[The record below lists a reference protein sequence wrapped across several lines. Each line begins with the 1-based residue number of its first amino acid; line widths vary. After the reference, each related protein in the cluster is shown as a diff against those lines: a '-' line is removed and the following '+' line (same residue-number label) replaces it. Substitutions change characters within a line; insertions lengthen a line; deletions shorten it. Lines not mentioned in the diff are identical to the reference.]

1 MDWLH
6 DLLGSMLYGFSVVMG
21 NSYALA
27 LILYALVFKL
37 VFLPFTIK
45 QQKNQVKM
53 ANLTPK
59 IELIKAKY
67 RGRNDRATMQK
78 MQQEIM
84 ELQQREGVSMFG
96 GCLPMLIQLPI
107 IIFLYNVI
115 RSPLT
120 HICGIKGDAQGVLKN
135 NFASFYTANPTLI
148 AEGSDATKMAEALMS
163 DQIKAVSLIQQNPSF
178 NFLEGVANN
187 GRPIPDMSL
196 FGLDLGHVPNELFG
210 NWSLWWLLFIPVLAA
225 ALQWLTMFLSKR
237 WNGNANQVAAPDG
250 QTQASMQMMD
260 IIFPLMTLWMAFSF
274 TALMGLYW
282 VFQSLLAILQTFIIS
297 RAMPLPKFTEEQ
309 LKQMR
314 REQKAVEKA
323 QKKVL
328 KNQKYRSLHYIDED
342 DYEALPEVKKNN
354 EEKDSKS
361 NAGMLTGNDLP
372 NIKD

>member
-1 MDWLH
+1 
-6 DLLGSMLYGFSVVMG
+6 MLYGFSVVMG

-67 RGRNDRATMQK
+67 RGRNDRITMQK

-84 ELQQREGVSMFG
+84 ELQQREGVSLFG

-115 RSPLT
+115 RSPLSY
-120 HICGIKGDAQGVLKN
+120 ICGVTGDSQTALKN
-135 NFASFYTANPTLI
+135 NFVNYYTANPTLI
-148 AEGSDATKMAEALMS
+148 AEGSDATKMAEALMN
-163 DQIKAVSLIQQNPSF
+163 DQLKALSLIQQDKEL
-178 NFLEGVANN
+178 FLSGVTTN
-187 GRPIPDMSL
+187 GRMLPDITL
-196 FGLDLGHVPNELFG
+196 FGLDLGHVPNELFSNG
-210 NWSLWWLLFIPVLAA
+210 SLWWLLFIPVLAA
-225 ALQWLTMFLSKR
+225 AFQWLSMFCTKR
-237 WNGNANQVAAPDG
+237 WNGNANQVAGTDA
-250 QTQASMQMMD
+250 QTQTSMKMMD

-274 TALMGLYW
+274 TSLMGLYW
-282 VFQSLLAILQTFIIS
+282 IFQSILAIVQTFIMS
-297 RAMPLPKFTEEQ
+297 RVMPLPKFTEEQ

-342 DYEALPEVKKNN
+342 DYDELPTVTPVKEK
-354 EEKDSKS
+354 EEKKTS
-361 NAGMLTGNDLP
+361 AGMLNSNDLP

>member
-1 MDWLH
+1 
-6 DLLGSMLYGFSVVMG
+6 MLYGFSWVMG

-37 VFLPFTIK
+37 VFLPFAIK

-96 GCLPMLIQLPI
+96 GCLPLLIQFPI

-115 RSPLT
+115 RNPLSY
-120 HICGIKGDAQGVLKN
+120 ICGYTKDNWDTLFQRFEAH
-135 NFASFYTANPTLI
+135 YTANPI
-148 AEGSDATKMAEALMS
+148 PAMS
-163 DQIKAVSLIQQNPSF
+163 GENPITAAQAAAAIGQDQIQIISKIKEFGIDYSGL
-178 NFLEGVANN
+178 GN

-196 FGLDLGHVPNELFG
+196 FGVDLGYTPNVVFDN
-210 NWSLWWLLFIPVLAA
+210 NWSLWALIFIPVLAA
-225 ALQWLTMFLSKR
+225 AFQWLTMFLTKR
-237 WNGNANQVAAPDG
+237 WNGNANQVAGADA
-250 QTQASMQMMD
+250 QTAASMKMMD
-260 IIFPLMTLWMAFSF
+260 VVFPLMTLWMAFSF
-274 TALMGLYW
+274 SALMGLYW
-282 VFQSLLAILQTFIIS
+282 IFQSVLAIVQTFVIS
-297 RAMPLPKFTEEQ
+297 KAMPLPKFTEAQ

-342 DYEALPEVKKNN
+342 DYDELPEVKNNAGDQNKNT
-354 EEKDSKS
+354 

>member
-1 MDWLH
+1 
-6 DLLGSMLYGFSVVMG
+6 MLYGFSVVMG

-37 VFLPFTIK
+37 VFLPFAIK

-67 RGRNDRATMQK
+67 RGRTDRATMQK

-84 ELQQREGVSMFG
+84 ELQEKEGVSMFG
-96 GCLPMLIQLPI
+96 GCLPLLIQFPI

-115 RSPLT
+115 RSPLK
-120 HICGIKGDAQGVLKN
+120 HICGIKDTTVLKAN
-135 NFASFYTANPTLI
+135 IQSFIDANPGVAGDMTAETLV
-148 AEGSDATKMAEALMS
+148 ADE
-163 DQIKAVSLIQQNPSF
+163 IKAVAFMQKHGADT
-178 NFLEGVANN
+178 FLEGVASN
-187 GRPIPDMSL
+187 GRDLPDMTL

-210 NWSLWWLLFIPVLAA
+210 NFGMLWWLIFIPVLAA
-225 ALQWLTMFLSKR
+225 AFQWLTMFLTKK
-237 WNGNANQVAAPDG
+237 WNGNANQLADG
-250 QTQASMQMMD
+250 ADAQNQASMKIMD

-282 VFQSLLAILQTFIIS
+282 IFQSVLAIIQTFIIAK
-297 RAMPLPKFTEEQ
+297 AMPLPKFTEAQ
-309 LKQMR
+309 LRQMR

-323 QKKVL
+323 QRKTI

-342 DYEALPEVKKNN
+342 DYEDLPEVKSNTS
-354 EEKDSKS
+354 EKENKK

>member
-1 MDWLH
+1 
-6 DLLGSMLYGFSVVMG
+6 MLYGFSVVMG

-45 QQKNQVKM
+45 QQKNQIKM

-67 RGRNDRATMQK
+67 RGRNDRVTMQK

-84 ELQQREGVSMFG
+84 ELQQREGASMLG
-96 GCLPMLIQLPI
+96 GCLPMLIQFPI

-115 RSPLT
+115 RSPLSF
-120 HICGIKGDAQGVLKN
+120 ICGITQEGWDTLFQRFESL
-135 NFASFYTANPTLI
+135 YANGHLAI
-148 AEGSDATKMAEALMS
+148 AEGKTAADMAAAVGT
-163 DQIKAVSLIQQNPSF
+163 DQIQIISF
-178 NFLEGVANN
+178 AKKHADVYGADFFEGITN
-187 GRPIPDMSL
+187 GRPIPDMTL
-196 FGLDLGHVPNELFG
+196 FGVDLGHVPNEVFG
-210 NWSLWWLLFIPVLAA
+210 DISLWALIFIPVLAA
-225 ALQWLTMFLSKR
+225 ALQWLTMFLTKR
-237 WNGNANQVAAPDG
+237 WNGNSNQAAGADA
-250 QTQASMQMMD
+250 QSQASMKMMD
-260 IIFPLMTLWMAFSF
+260 IVFPLMTLWMAFSF

-282 VFQSLLAILQTFIIS
+282 IFQSLLAILQTFIIS

-328 KNQKYRSLHYIDED
+328 KNQKYRSLHYIDDD
-342 DYEALPEVKKNN
+342 DYEALPEVKQ
-354 EEKDSKS
+354 EEQKKTS
-361 NAGMLTGNDLP
+361 AGMLNSNDLP